1 MSDAKND
8 MKIPHVDINPA
19 VTVAY
24 STVDLMFE
32 RRKSLMD
39 EVRRINE
46 KIRNLD
52 AYLGFNDILYMDV
65 LREENDIEVYK
76 CIKCGSQW
84 ASFHRIPCQKCYPDS
99 YASMKAVVLREIDYN
114 PQTSTSWPA
123 PI

>member
-1 MSDAKND
+1 
-8 MKIPHVDINPA
+8 MKIPVVDVNLDSNPS
-19 VTVAY
+19 VANP
-24 STVDLMFE
+24 SIELLFFQ
-32 RRKSLMD
+32 RKSLMD
-39 EVRRINE
+39 EIRRINE

-84 ASFHRIPCQKCYPDS
+84 ASSYRIPCQGCYPDS
-99 YASMKAVVLREIDYN
+99 FASMKAIALREIDYN